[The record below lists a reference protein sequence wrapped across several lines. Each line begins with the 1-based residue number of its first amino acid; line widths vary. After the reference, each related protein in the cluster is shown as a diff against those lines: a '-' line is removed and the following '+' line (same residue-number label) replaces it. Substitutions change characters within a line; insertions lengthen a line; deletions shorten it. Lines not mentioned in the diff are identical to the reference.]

1 MADVEELQH
10 ENQSL
15 EKQARHKGKHD
26 KPKPWDDDPN
36 IDRWTVE
43 KFDPEWNPTGM
54 LEVSSFSTLFPQ
66 YREKYLQDSWPQIES
81 ALKQYGV
88 ACKLNL
94 VEGSM
99 TVSTTR
105 KTRDPYIIV
114 KARDLIKLLSR
125 SVPAPQAIK
134 ILEDEVQCDIIKI
147 GNLVRNK
154 ERFVKRRQRLVGP
167 NSSTLKAMEIL
178 TDCYILVQGSTVAA
192 MGSFKGLKQVRRV
205 VEQCMRNEIH
215 PVYQIKNLMMRR
227 ELAKDPALA
236 SESWD
241 RFLPKFKKTNVQ
253 QKKPKN
259 KEKKEYTPFP
269 PPQPPSKVDMQ
280 LESGEYFMS
289 NEKKSEKKWQE
300 KQEKQTEKS
309 TEKKRKR
316 DDSFV
321 PPEEPVQ
328 SSNKSEEG
336 KKDLTELTKSIKC
349 KTKELK
355 KQRKTQEKVNAE
367 EYIAV
372 APNDKSSKKKS
383 KGFDIEG
390 ISGTGLIPF
399 NCEGLSTFTHPYR
412 PLVNRYAK
420 LGLHRYNMKQGTN
433 FELHALIKFNMV
445 SRGACSFLIT
455 LAAGDTVTRGP
466 MQIFQVR
473 VAENRFGLL
482 DATCTIA
489 RIKGET
495 TNGFCLPQ
503 SVYGIPD
510 CPHMMRLRARGEE
523 EVNLASSYS
532 DRLGSPR
539 RRYFKHNSER
549 FCSVDISKLRSNSWI
564 RLYLELTVYTNDRMI
579 SDEDLSKLEIM
590 KVAIETTNDEP
601 PLKAKSSV
609 LYIAFKGLARNGSGE
624 QLERRAIIKSVFD
637 EQTGSLSLMG
647 DLCHRQDD
655 VTFMSVEEMHYRF
668 RQSLGAV

>member
-10 ENQSL
+10 ENQSP
-15 EKQARHKGKHD
+15 EKKPRYKGKHD

-36 IDRWTVE
+36 IDRWKVE
-43 KFDPEWNPTGM
+43 KFDPAWNPTGM

-66 YREKYLQDSWPQIES
+66 YREKYLQDSWPTIES

-147 GNLVRNK
+147 GSLVRNK

-215 PVYQIKNLMMRR
+215 PVYQIKDLMMRK

-236 SESWD
+236 TESWD
-241 RFLPKFKKTNVQ
+241 RFLPKFRKSNVQ
-253 QKKPKN
+253 QKKPKS

-269 PPQPPSKVDMQ
+269 PPQPPSKVDKQ
-280 LESGEYFMS
+280 LESGEYFL
-289 NEKKSEKKWQE
+289 NENKKSEKKWQE

-309 TEKKRKR
+309 TEKKRMR
-316 DDSFV
+316 DASFV

-328 SSNKSEEG
+328 SSNNSNKYEEG
-336 KKDLTELTKSIKC
+336 KKDLTELTQSLKS

-355 KQRKTQEKVNAE
+355 KQKKTQEKVNAE

-372 APNDKSSKKKS
+372 MSGDKSSKKKS
-383 KGFDIEG
+383 K
-390 ISGTGLIPF
+390 
-399 NCEGLSTFTHPYR
+399 
-412 PLVNRYAK
+412 V
-420 LGLHRYNMKQGTN
+420 
-433 FELHALIKFNMV
+433 
-445 SRGACSFLIT
+445 
-455 LAAGDTVTRGP
+455 
-466 MQIFQVR
+466 VR
-473 VAENRFGLL
+473 
-482 DATCTIA
+482 D
-489 RIKGET
+489 
-495 TNGFCLPQ
+495 
-503 SVYGIPD
+503 
-510 CPHMMRLRARGEE
+510 
-523 EVNLASSYS
+523 
-532 DRLGSPR
+532 
-539 RRYFKHNSER
+539 
-549 FCSVDISKLRSNSWI
+549 
-564 RLYLELTVYTNDRMI
+564 
-579 SDEDLSKLEIM
+579 
-590 KVAIETTNDEP
+590 
-601 PLKAKSSV
+601 
-609 LYIAFKGLARNGSGE
+609 
-624 QLERRAIIKSVFD
+624 
-637 EQTGSLSLMG
+637 
-647 DLCHRQDD
+647 
-655 VTFMSVEEMHYRF
+655 
-668 RQSLGAV
+668 

>member
-1 MADVEELQH
+1 MAEVEELQH
-10 ENQSL
+10 ENENL
-15 EKQARHKGKHD
+15 EKKLRNKGKHN

-43 KFDPEWNPTGM
+43 KFDPAWNPTGM

-66 YREKYLQDSWPQIES
+66 YREKYLQDSWPRIES

-99 TVSTTR
+99 TVSTTM

-178 TDCYILVQGSTVAA
+178 TECYILVQGSTVAA

-227 ELAKDPALA
+227 ELAKDPELA
-236 SESWD
+236 TQSWD
-241 RFLPKFKKTNVQ
+241 RFLPTFRKKNVQ
-253 QKKPKN
+253 QKKPKS

-269 PPQPPSKVDMQ
+269 PSQTPSKIDKQ
-280 LESGEYFMS
+280 LESGEYFMNDS
-289 NEKKSEKKWQE
+289 KKSEKKWQE

-309 TEKKRKR
+309 AEKKRKR
-316 DDSFV
+316 DDSFR

-336 KKDLTELTKSIKC
+336 KKDLTELTKSIKS

-372 APNDKSSKKKS
+372 ASNDKSSKKKS
-383 KGFDIEG
+383 K
-390 ISGTGLIPF
+390 
-399 NCEGLSTFTHPYR
+399 
-412 PLVNRYAK
+412 V
-420 LGLHRYNMKQGTN
+420 
-433 FELHALIKFNMV
+433 
-445 SRGACSFLIT
+445 
-455 LAAGDTVTRGP
+455 
-466 MQIFQVR
+466 
-473 VAENRFGLL
+473 
-482 DATCTIA
+482 
-489 RIKGET
+489 
-495 TNGFCLPQ
+495 
-503 SVYGIPD
+503 
-510 CPHMMRLRARGEE
+510 
-523 EVNLASSYS
+523 
-532 DRLGSPR
+532 
-539 RRYFKHNSER
+539 
-549 FCSVDISKLRSNSWI
+549 I
-564 RLYLELTVYTNDRMI
+564 RD
-579 SDEDLSKLEIM
+579 
-590 KVAIETTNDEP
+590 
-601 PLKAKSSV
+601 
-609 LYIAFKGLARNGSGE
+609 
-624 QLERRAIIKSVFD
+624 
-637 EQTGSLSLMG
+637 
-647 DLCHRQDD
+647 
-655 VTFMSVEEMHYRF
+655 
-668 RQSLGAV
+668 